1 MIYGSDVC
9 EYVNTMIRHPYRNE
23 KVRLLLH
30 NKKCAIGVFFLSYCK
45 RERRKKYADK

>member
-1 MIYGSDVC
+1 MIYVSDVC

-30 NKKCAIGVFFLSYCK
+30 EKLCNRGLFFILLQEGEEKKTC
-45 RERRKKYADK
+45 